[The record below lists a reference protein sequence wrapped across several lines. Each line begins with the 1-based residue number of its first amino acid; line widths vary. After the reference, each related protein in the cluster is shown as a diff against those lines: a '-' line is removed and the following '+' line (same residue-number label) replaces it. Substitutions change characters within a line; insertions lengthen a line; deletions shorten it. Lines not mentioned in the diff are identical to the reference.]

1 MLFDRGIEL
10 KTPAQLRVMR
20 EAGLVVAHTL
30 ARLRDQVAAGMT
42 TADLDAIARDAIAE
56 MGATSNFLGYHG
68 FPGVI
73 CTSVNDEVVHGIP
86 GDRVIADG
94 DVVSIDCGAVVD
106 GWHGDSAVTVAV
118 GEPPE
123 RVQDLLRVTEQAMWH
138 GIAAARDGGRV
149 GDVGHAVQTYVA
161 TQGEYGIV
169 TGYTGHGIGTAMHQ
183 PPDVPNVGRPGK
195 GARLKAGMAIA
206 VEPMITLGTSQTRT
220 LEDDWTV
227 VSLDGSWAAHF
238 EHSVAITADGLWVL
252 TAPDGGRAALEALG
266 APYAGD

>member
-1 MLFDRGIEL
+1 VLFDRGIEL

-30 ARLRDQVAAGMT
+30 ARLREQVAAGMT
-42 TADLDAIARDAIAE
+42 TGDLDAIARDAIAE

-86 GDRVIADG
+86 GTRVIADG

-106 GWHGDSAVTVAV
+106 GWHGDSAITVAV
-118 GEPPE
+118 GQVPE
-123 RVQDLLRVTEQAMWH
+123 RVRDLLDVTEQAMWH

-161 TQGEYGIV
+161 GRGDYGIV

-206 VEPMITLGTSQTRT
+206 VEPMNTLGTSQTRT

-238 EHSVAITADGLWVL
+238 EHSVAVTADGLWVL

>member
-1 MLFDRGIEL
+1 VLFDRGVEL

-42 TADLDAIARDAIAE
+42 TGDLDAIARDAIAE

-118 GEPPE
+118 GEVPDD
-123 RVQDLLRVTEQAMWH
+123 VAGLLRVTERAMWH

-149 GDVGHAVQTYVA
+149 GDVGHAVQSYVA
-161 TQGEYGIV
+161 DQGDYGIV

-183 PPDVPNVGRPGK
+183 PPDVPNVGRAGK
-195 GARLKAGMAIA
+195 GARLRSGMAIA
-206 VEPMITLGTSQTRT
+206 VEPMITLGTAQTRT
-220 LEDDWTV
+220 LEDEWTV

-238 EHSVAITADGLWVL
+238 EHSVAITEDGLWVL
-252 TAPDGGRAALEALG
+252 TAPDGGREALAALG